1 MVDFADIAAPKGCG
15 TGADPVMHAL
25 ITGLA
30 RKYRGSLVS
39 NGELPRST
47 SLNMDTSQ
55 ERFTA
60 LVQAWTA
67 DLYRFAYWLARD
79 RQRAEDLVQE
89 TFLRAWR
96 SLAQL
101 RDDQAAKSWLFTIL
115 RNEYHRRPATAN
127 LAGEFPHEELA
138 DNCDATQDWVV
149 RRHILA
155 LDEEYR
161 EPLMLQVLGGLGCD
175 EIATMLGISRAAVMT
190 RLFRAR
196 QKLRAALAGKPAT
209 GNTAKDHNELS

>member
-1 MVDFADIAAPKGCG
+1 M
-15 TGADPVMHAL
+15 
-25 ITGLA
+25 
-30 RKYRGSLVS
+30 
-39 NGELPRST
+39 N
-47 SLNMDTSQ
+47 TSQ

-60 LVQAWTA
+60 LVQVWTA

-115 RNEYHRRPATAN
+115 RNEFHRRSSTAGD
-127 LAGEFPHEELA
+127 AGEFPA
-138 DNCDATQDWVV
+138 DEPTDYSDATLDWIV

-155 LDEEYR
+155 MPEEYR
-161 EPLMLQVLGGLGCD
+161 EPLLLQVLGGHDCG
-175 EIATMLGISRAAVMT
+175 EIATILGVSRAAVMT

-196 QKLRAALAGKPAT
+196 QKLRAALTGKPAVEL
-209 GNTAKDHNELS
+209 TAKDHHELP

>member
-1 MVDFADIAAPKGCG
+1 MN
-15 TGADPVMHAL
+15 
-25 ITGLA
+25 
-30 RKYRGSLVS
+30 S
-39 NGELPRST
+39 
-47 SLNMDTSQ
+47 SQ

-60 LVQAWTA
+60 LVHAWAA

-115 RNEYHRRPATAN
+115 RNEFHRRPTTAGD
-127 LAGEFPHEELA
+127 AGEFPAEEPT
-138 DNCDATQDWVV
+138 DNNDATQDWIV

-155 LDEEYR
+155 LPEEYR
-161 EPLMLQVLGGLGCD
+161 EPLLLQVLGGLGCD
-175 EIATMLGISRAAVMT
+175 EIAVMLGVSRAAVMT

-196 QKLRAALAGKPAT
+196 QKLRATLAGKPAVEHSI
-209 GNTAKDHNELS
+209 KDHHELP

>member
-1 MVDFADIAAPKGCG
+1 M
-15 TGADPVMHAL
+15 T
-25 ITGLA
+25 
-30 RKYRGSLVS
+30 
-39 NGELPRST
+39 
-47 SLNMDTSQ
+47 TSQ

-79 RQRAEDLVQE
+79 RHRAEDLVQE

-115 RNEYHRRPATAN
+115 RNEYHRRPTTAGD
-127 LAGEFPHEELA
+127 AGEYPAEEPA
-138 DNCDATQDWVV
+138 DNSDATQDWIV

-155 LDEEYR
+155 LPEEYR
-161 EPLMLQVLGGLGCD
+161 EPLLLQVLGGHDCG
-175 EIATMLGISRAAVMT
+175 EIAVILGVSRAAVMT

-196 QKLRAALAGKPAT
+196 QKLRAAFAGKSAADL
-209 GNTAKDHNELS
+209 TAKDHHELS

>member
-1 MVDFADIAAPKGCG
+1 M
-15 TGADPVMHAL
+15 
-25 ITGLA
+25 
-30 RKYRGSLVS
+30 
-39 NGELPRST
+39 N
-47 SLNMDTSQ
+47 TSQ

-60 LVQAWTA
+60 LVHAWTA

-115 RNEYHRRPATAN
+115 RNEFHRQSSIVGD
-127 LAGEFPHEELA
+127 AGEFPAEEPT
-138 DNCDATQDWVV
+138 DNSDATLDWIV
-149 RRHILA
+149 RQHILA
-155 LDEEYR
+155 LPEEYR
-161 EPLMLQVLGGLGCD
+161 EPLLLQVLGGHDCG
-175 EIATMLGISRAAVMT
+175 EIATILGVSRAAVMT

-196 QKLRAALAGKPAT
+196 QKLRAALTGKPAVELA
-209 GNTAKDHNELS
+209 AKDHHELP

>member
-1 MVDFADIAAPKGCG
+1 MNA
-15 TGADPVMHAL
+15 
-25 ITGLA
+25 
-30 RKYRGSLVS
+30 
-39 NGELPRST
+39 
-47 SLNMDTSQ
+47 SQ

-60 LVQAWTA
+60 LVQAWTV

-115 RNEYHRRPATAN
+115 RNEYHRRPATIGDSGGIPA
-127 LAGEFPHEELA
+127 EETA
-138 DNCDATQDWVV
+138 DNCDVTQDWIV

-155 LDEEYR
+155 LPEKYR
-161 EPLMLQVLGGLGCD
+161 EPLLLQVLGGYDCD
-175 EIATMLGISRAAVMT
+175 EIAVLLGVSRAAVMT

-196 QKLRAALAGKPAT
+196 QKLRAALAGKPAADHST
-209 GNTAKDHNELS
+209 KDHHELP

>member
-1 MVDFADIAAPKGCG
+1 M
-15 TGADPVMHAL
+15 
-25 ITGLA
+25 
-30 RKYRGSLVS
+30 
-39 NGELPRST
+39 N
-47 SLNMDTSQ
+47 TSQ

-67 DLYRFAYWLARD
+67 DLYRFAYWLTRD

-115 RNEYHRRPATAN
+115 RNEYHRRPATPGD
-127 LAGEFPHEELA
+127 AGKFPAEEPT
-138 DNCDATQDWVV
+138 DNNDATRDWIV
-149 RRHILA
+149 RRQILA
-155 LDEEYR
+155 LPEEYR
-161 EPLMLQVLGGLGCD
+161 EPLLLQVLGGYDCD
-175 EIATMLGISRAAVMT
+175 EIAVLLGVSRAAVMT

-196 QKLRAALAGKPAT
+196 QKLRAALADKPVADLP
-209 GNTAKDHNELS
+209 AKDHHELP

>member
-1 MVDFADIAAPKGCG
+1 MNA
-15 TGADPVMHAL
+15 T
-25 ITGLA
+25 
-30 RKYRGSLVS
+30 
-39 NGELPRST
+39 
-47 SLNMDTSQ
+47 Q
-55 ERFTA
+55 ERFTM
-60 LVQAWTA
+60 LVHAWTA

-115 RNEYHRRPATAN
+115 RNEYHRRPTTAGA
-127 LAGEFPHEELA
+127 AGEFPAEERI
-138 DNCDATQDWVV
+138 DHNDAIQDWIV

-155 LDEEYR
+155 LPEEYR
-161 EPLMLQVLGGLGCD
+161 EPLLLQVLGGHNCD
-175 EIATMLGISRAAVMT
+175 EIAALLGVSRAAVMT

-196 QKLRAALAGKPAT
+196 QKLRAALAGKPAADLS
-209 GNTAKDHNELS
+209 AKDHYELP